1 MRRAAHLGRDLLDLL
16 RLVSR
21 SASVSGI
28 VEPQK
33 TREIWAGFEAMSRR
47 SARINQIN
55 ATRFRVLRAET
66 ALAEAIEV
74 LRTAATAPGYAGPNP
89 DAAERVNRIVGL
101 LREAVDQWKVNEM
114 AAHPRVRSF
123 IKLDQLERLIGA

>member
-1 MRRAAHLGRDLLDLL
+1 LNPRNEG
-16 RLVSR
+16 
-21 SASVSGI
+21 
-28 VEPQK
+28 
-33 TREIWAGFEAMSRR
+33 EIWAGFEAMSRR

-74 LRTAATAPGYAGPNP
+74 LRTAATAPGYDGPNP
-89 DAAERVNRIVGL
+89 AAAERVNRIVGL
-101 LREAVDQWKVNEM
+101 LREAIDQWKVNEM

-123 IKLDQLERLIGA
+123 IKLEQLERLIG